1 MLIRLLRTYLR
12 PHAGLVVLLLVL
24 QLASTIAAL
33 ALPSLN
39 GRIIDDGVA
48 TGDTGYILRAGG
60 LMLLVSLGQVLA
72 TIAVSLLASR
82 CSSGLAAD
90 ARSDVFARVGGFSA
104 QELARFGAPTLISR
118 STNDVQQVQMVTNMG
133 LSMMIS
139 APIMMI
145 GGIIMAIQE
154 DLGLTWVVA
163 VAVPVL
169 GVYVG
174 LLVTR
179 MVPGFRAMQGSVDDV
194 NRILREQITGVRVVR
209 AFVREDLERER
220 FAQANAE
227 YTGAAVR
234 VGLLFARAFPFAML
248 VLNLSTVAVVWFGAH
263 RIESGDMS
271 IGALTAFMSYLMQI
285 LMSVVMATMM
295 TMMIPRAAVSAQR
308 ITEVLET
315 RSSVHEPEQPEVL
328 PPGPA
333 EITFDRVTFAYPGAD
348 EPVLREVTF
357 TARPGTTTAIIGST
371 GAGKTTAL
379 SLVPRLFDTTSGEVR
394 MGGTDVR
401 RIALAELWAAV
412 GLVPQRAFLFSGTV
426 GSNVRYGAPGLT
438 DDEVWEVLRI
448 AQADDFV
455 RDQGGL
461 EAPVSQGGSNFSG
474 GQRQRLA
481 IARALAR
488 RPRVYLFDDS
498 FSALDVATDA
508 RLRAALRPWTHD
520 ATVLLVAQRV
530 SSIVAADHVVV
541 LEDGRVVGQ
550 GTHEELLAGCSTYAE
565 IVASQA
571 EGEAA

>member
-33 ALPSLN
+33 TLPSLN

-234 VGLLFARAFPFAML
+234 VGLLFARARRRRCLRPP
-248 VLNLSTVAVVWFGAH
+248 
-263 RIESGDMS
+263 
-271 IGALTAFMSYLMQI
+271 
-285 LMSVVMATMM
+285 
-295 TMMIPRAAVSAQR
+295 PR
-308 ITEVLET
+308 
-315 RSSVHEPEQPEVL
+315 
-328 PPGPA
+328 
-333 EITFDRVTFAYPGAD
+333 
-348 EPVLREVTF
+348 
-357 TARPGTTTAIIGST
+357 RP
-371 GAGKTTAL
+371 
-379 SLVPRLFDTTSGEVR
+379 
-394 MGGTDVR
+394 VR
-401 RIALAELWAAV
+401 RHRHLTHAA
-412 GLVPQRAFLFSGTV
+412 T
-426 GSNVRYGAPGLT
+426 
-438 DDEVWEVLRI
+438 
-448 AQADDFV
+448 
-455 RDQGGL
+455 
-461 EAPVSQGGSNFSG
+461 
-474 GQRQRLA
+474 
-481 IARALAR
+481 
-488 RPRVYLFDDS
+488 
-498 FSALDVATDA
+498 
-508 RLRAALRPWTHD
+508 
-520 ATVLLVAQRV
+520 
-530 SSIVAADHVVV
+530 
-541 LEDGRVVGQ
+541 
-550 GTHEELLAGCSTYAE
+550 
-565 IVASQA
+565 
-571 EGEAA
+571 